1 MSTKFEVLQNIL
13 FFSCIIIGGIFMTLN
28 AHAELKMGLGQASV
42 NPLEENIETQLGG
55 YGEREGK
62 PAVGT
67 HDTIMAKAML
77 FEFNGAQS
85 AVVALDVCHL
95 PRGLVREALKLAAVP
110 GLDFDHCMMIASH
123 THAGLEGYSMD
134 ARNIAGNPHIGIF
147 KQEILDFVAKR
158 IAAAL
163 KEAEGDLEAVT
174 AGAAV
179 TSLPGMNR
187 NRRHDGAATDEDM
200 TVLRFDRADGTK
212 KAVFVNYTA
221 HGTIMTPDIM
231 HVSGG
236 WPGVMQRTVQD
247 LMGGGV
253 VCLYSNGAEGDVAPN
268 GYTGGSRW
276 EMAEQY
282 GRRVGIAAAKLA
294 ESIHTR
300 PVETFD
306 AQVYWMENLPER
318 VPAPDFMKI
327 AGEEYQ
333 VTEDMLKL
341 FLNVLLEDTAPLYGF
356 RVNDFAMVTFPGEPI
371 TAIGMPVKQALREG
385 GIHYPI
391 VAALTND
398 FIGYI
403 LTKEEYALSGYEVT
417 ASFYGDGL
425 GAIVLE
431 AGKALAGKLSGG
443 N

>member
-1 MSTKFEVLQNIL
+1 
-13 FFSCIIIGGIFMTLN
+13 
-28 AHAELKMGLGQASV
+28 
-42 NPLEENIETQLGG
+42 LEE
-55 YGEREGK
+55 
-62 PAVGT
+62 
-67 HDTIMAKAML
+67 
-77 FEFNGAQS
+77 AQIQ
-85 AVVALDVCHL
+85 
-95 PRGLVREALKLAAVP
+95 
-110 GLDFDHCMMIASH
+110 GLDFDHTMMIASH

-134 ARNIAGNPHIGIF
+134 QRNIAGNPHIGIF
-147 KQEILDFVAKR
+147 KQDILDFVAKR
-158 IAAAL
+158 IASAL
-163 KEAEGDLEAVT
+163 QQAEQNLEVVQ
-174 AGAAV
+174 AGSAV

-187 NRRHDGAATDEDM
+187 NRRHDEAPTDEDM
-200 TVLRFDRADGTK
+200 TVVRFDRADGTH

-221 HGTIMTPDIM
+221 HGTIMTSDIM

-236 WPGVMQRTVQD
+236 WPGVMQRTVED

-253 VCLYSNGAEGDVAPN
+253 SCLYSNGAEGDVAPA

-294 ESIHTR
+294 ESIRTR
-300 PVETFD
+300 PVTHFS
-306 AQVYWMENLPER
+306 ARVHWMENLPER

-333 VTEDMLKL
+333 VTEAMLKM
-341 FLNVLLEDTAPLYGF
+341 FLNVLLEDTAPLYGL
-356 RVNDFAMVTFPGEPI
+356 RINDFAMVTFPGEPI
-371 TAIGMPVKQALREG
+371 TAIGMPVKDALRKG
-385 GIHYPI
+385 GIHYPA

-425 GAIVLE
+425 GELVVE
-431 AGKALAGKLSGG
+431 AGKSLAEELTKEE
-443 N
+443 